1 MKIVKKIGFDESGL
15 WRKFKSGDQ
24 DALGII
30 FQHYFQELYYYG
42 LKIIPVS
49 DIVKDVIQ
57 EMFVQ
62 LWGRRATLGVV
73 KNIKAYL
80 LVTLRRELIRTLKNT
95 ESELLDEG
103 MKINGF
109 IISAEDFIIESED
122 RVEFNEKL
130 AASIQSLT
138 ARQREVIFLRF
149 YNNLDF
155 PELAGVLG
163 MNVQSVRNLLFRS
176 LEKIRKD
183 LRDFGLHKTD
193 NLEIILFHLF
203 SKNHKIL

>member
-1 MKIVKKIGFDESGL
+1 MKIVKEIGFDEAGL
-15 WRKFKSGDQ
+15 WRKFKSGSQ

-30 FQHYFQELYYYG
+30 FQHYFRELYYYG

-62 LWGRRATLGVV
+62 LWGRRATLGIV

-80 LVTLRRELIRTLKNT
+80 LVTLRRELIRTLKNAK
-95 ESELLDEG
+95 SELLDEG

-109 IISAEDFIIESED
+109 IISTEDFIIESED

-155 PELAGVLG
+155 PELAEVLG

-176 LEKIRKD
+176 LEKIREG
-183 LRDFGLHKTD
+183 LRGLGLHKTD

>member
-1 MKIVKKIGFDESGL
+1 MKVVKEIGFDEAGL
-15 WRKFKSGDQ
+15 WRKFKRGSQ

-49 DIVKDVIQ
+49 GIVKDVIQ

-62 LWGRRATLGVV
+62 LWGRRATLGIV

-95 ESELLDEG
+95 EPGLLDEG

-130 AASIQSLT
+130 AASIQKLT

-155 PELAGVLG
+155 HELAGVLG

-203 SKNHKIL
+203 SKNHKNL